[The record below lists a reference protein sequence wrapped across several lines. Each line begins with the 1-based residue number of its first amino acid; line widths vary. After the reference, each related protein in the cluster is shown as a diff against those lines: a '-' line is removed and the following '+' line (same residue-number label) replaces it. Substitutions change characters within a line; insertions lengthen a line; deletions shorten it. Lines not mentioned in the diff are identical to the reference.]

1 MWPGAT
7 AAAVVATDARRCRW
21 EMCGRKHF
29 RYCQKYLP
37 CPRAC
42 AEDQYPVLPS
52 AASAVDL
59 QLSATKRKVAFVSAA
74 DAEYK
79 LADAFTACVC
89 RRVCIVQVY
98 RCIRKC
104 KRVRSNVRLWT
115 CLCAFTEMFSFAH
128 LCCIKQQLQRPTTE
142 RVLLADLHAEL
153 RSLFVISRKL
163 AGWSVHM
170 CNMHPDFE
178 RGNYGKNRAY
188 YNRIFTVTIG
198 RLDLP

>member
-21 EMCGRKHF
+21 EMCGRKPF

-37 CPRAC
+37 RPRAC

-89 RRVCIVQVY
+89 RCVCIVQVY

-104 KRVRSNVRLWT
+104 KHVCAAMCVCERVCVRSQKCSHSHISAASSNSYKGL
-115 CLCAFTEMFSFAH
+115 
-128 LCCIKQQLQRPTTE
+128 QLSE
-142 RVLLADLHAEL
+142 
-153 RSLFVISRKL
+153 
-163 AGWSVHM
+163 
-170 CNMHPDFE
+170 C
-178 RGNYGKNRAY
+178 Y
-188 YNRIFTVTIG
+188 
-198 RLDLP
+198 